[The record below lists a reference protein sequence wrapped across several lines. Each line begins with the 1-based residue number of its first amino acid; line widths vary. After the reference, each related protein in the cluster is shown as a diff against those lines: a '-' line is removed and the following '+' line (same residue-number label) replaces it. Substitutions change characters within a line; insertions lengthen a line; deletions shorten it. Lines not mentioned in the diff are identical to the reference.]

1 MHKTIAT
8 FITGIFAILLME
20 IPSAKAQSLPANSKA
35 DSVKSVG
42 QAYPIPMA
50 NSNWNHLA
58 ARYDVNIDLGKMPL
72 AGAFSIRM
80 KRDSILWFS
89 ASAAVLGIQIA
100 KGIITQDT
108 AKIQDLY
115 NKKYY
120 CIPTSQLTDLLGTP
134 LGLKQLQALF
144 LGHALVDTGTL
155 KFVKQ
160 GYQSYESP
168 IGDSEFSILT
178 VLMNATQTIEKSLI
192 ASPTKPNTSCSIGN
206 VNFEKRENTN
216 LPTRIEVKLK
226 DEENTAQLDF
236 SLKTA
241 RFDAIPSYPFNVPT
255 GYETIN
261 TLGGNKPK

>member
-1 MHKTIAT
+1 MQSFISSIKVIALS
-8 FITGIFAILLME
+8 ALLISTTAANAQTSTSE
-20 IPSAKAQSLPANSKA
+20 I
-35 DSVKSVG
+35 
-42 QAYPIPMA
+42 
-50 NSNWNHLA
+50 NSNKIIGQTYSIPVANEQWNHLA
-58 ARYDVNIDLGKMPL
+58 ARYDVNIDMGKMPL

-100 KGIITQDT
+100 KGVITQDT

-120 CIPTSQLTDLLGTP
+120 CIPTSQLSDMIGTP

-155 KFVKQ
+155 KFVKS
-160 GYQSYESP
+160 GYESFESP
-168 IGDSEFSILT
+168 IGESAFSILT
-178 VLMNATQTIEKSLI
+178 VLMNSTKTIEKSLI
-192 ASPTKPNTSCSIGN
+192 ASPTNPNTSCSIGN
-206 VNFEKRENTN
+206 AGFEKRENTN
-216 LPTRIEVKLK
+216 LPTRIQVKLK

-241 RFDAIPSYPFNVPT
+241 RFDAIPSYPFSVPA
-255 GYETIN
+255 GYETVN